1 MNRFVKFWRD
11 HIYNR
16 CVDIE
21 LRLDLADAPYRTP
34 AAENGLTFFV
44 ITDPQDVRLDTLARD
59 FPRQSRTF
67 RKDIQNGC
75 VMLAV
80 GDGVRVLGYFFAARR
95 DFYDREEF
103 RITFPAGNGRI
114 YAFNFY
120 VDPTYRNRPVARALL
135 SEGYKWLRD
144 TGELELYANVASTE
158 RALIRFYRG
167 FQMLPTGRHL
177 LSRRV
182 FQYTFAKY
190 VPADT

>member
-75 VMLAV
+75 VAP
-80 GDGVRVLGYFFAARR
+80 
-95 DFYDREEF
+95 DRTAPAQSACVPVHF
-103 RITFPAGNGRI
+103 RQVCP
-114 YAFNFY
+114 
-120 VDPTYRNRPVARALL
+120 
-135 SEGYKWLRD
+135 S
-144 TGELELYANVASTE
+144 
-158 RALIRFYRG
+158 
-167 FQMLPTGRHL
+167 
-177 LSRRV
+177 
-182 FQYTFAKY
+182 
-190 VPADT
+190 